1 MINQKAEIESQD
13 MVEAQESVSS
23 HQENRGKFESKKKM
37 KKVKSMKL
45 QRLSSRGRKPQ
56 HDHKFPIL
64 SSVGTVEIADASPN
78 YMKGTSS
85 SSSHAKESFQI
96 EERVTTNTSLTRVT
110 TLKVKRS
117 LTRKLSGRTEQKR
130 KLKPSRSVK
139 LATVKGSKSITLYS
153 DSESIHGS
161 DGKNRN
167 STSDAG
173 NKSQRIITR
182 RLSLKPVRIS
192 PKKPSLHKAT
202 CSSTIKDSHFS
213 DQIDLPEEGSSSQGV
228 SAVRVCPYTYCSL
241 HGHHHGDVPPLKRFV
256 SMRRRQLKTQKSVK
270 KDGRSKQIGNA
281 RKATQKIKTVQS
293 EDGNSQLKNV
303 KNLPMESSP
312 FKPHDTPST
321 VNESDTSTKDNNM
334 DPDYE
339 MLQKSFAQEEPKP
352 GSTTTSVA
360 YGLQERDKKYIK
372 KWHLMYKHAVLS
384 NTGKCENKVPFV
396 ENDKKGKEEEYAL
409 AFNGGNNSSCQSY
422 SETDSDMDDEKKN
435 VIELVQKAFDEILL
449 PEVEDLSSD
458 DHSKS
463 RGNEKDEVLLEE
475 SEGKIEERNAT
486 TFAESPKEVQKME
499 SKPKSWSHLK
509 RVILLKRFVKALEK
523 VRNINP
529 RRPRQLPSDANFE
542 AEKVLLNRQTAEERK
557 KSEEWMLDYALQKVI
572 SKLAPSQ
579 RQKVTLLIDAFETI
593 RPCQDAENGS
603 RSTATVESQENPIQ
617 SLDASSNHSKE
628 EINDESDCEVT
639 ESASTVE
646 STLTDVVKSAVF
658 NVGISEEEVTTKGEN
673 MEPDHKVPQKIFVQ
687 EEPKHGSSSTGVPY
701 GVQEGDQKY
710 IKKWHLMFKHAVLSN
725 TGKCE
730 YEKEG
735 RGEDGITFNVG
746 KSSCHNYFETDSDM
760 DDEKKNVIELVQ
772 KAFDEILLPE
782 VEDLSSDDH
791 SKSRSYGSEEI
802 NTTTFAASPKES
814 QKMENKPK
822 SWSHLKKVILLK
834 RFVKALDKVRNI
846 NPRSRRQLPFD
857 ANFEAEKVFLN
868 RQTSEE
874 RKKSEEWM
882 LDYAL
887 QKVISKLAPAQRQK
901 VTLLIEAFET
911 IRPYQDAENGP
922 QSTVTVESQENPIQ
936 SFDAS
941 SNHSKEEIME
951 GRDFEV
957 TERARNDKN
966 TTACNENEES
976 AAVEST
982 STDVVQ
988 FPVFNVR
995 ILEEEVTTK
1004 GENMEPDHIVPQ
1016 KISVQEEP
1024 KHGSSSTGVQ
1034 EGDQKYIKK
1043 WHLMYKHAVLSNTGK
1058 CENEPPFSG
1067 KDNEG
1072 REEDDVTFSGGKS
1085 SSCHNYSETD
1095 SDMDDEKKNVIELV
1109 QKAFDEILLPEAE
1122 DLSSDDHSKSRSYG
1136 SEDVL
1141 LEKSEGKEEER
1152 STTTFTESPKESL
1165 KMENKL
1171 KSWSYLKKA
1180 ILLKRFVKA
1189 LDKVRNIKPRIPR
1202 QLPSDPNF
1210 EAEKVFLNRQ
1220 TAEERKKSEEWMLDY
1235 ALQKVISKLAPAQR
1249 QRVRL
1254 LIEAFETIRPFQD
1267 AEKGPRSSV
1276 TVESQENPV
1285 QSLDSASNHRKEE
1298 ITDERNSVYL
1308 DKSLLGK
1315 VSCSN
1320 DSTMKFSDKS
1330 SDNPMHELCNP
1341 IKPVETV
1348 SSCHEEAPT
1357 IGIVE
1362 EVPEHLVLDL
1372 NAENPSIKSES
1383 PGRYCETKNVIG
1395 DNSEKISLTKSL
1407 ILNGLVRS
1415 LKANLV
1421 VPEASSDQLD
1431 ESTKG
1436 RKDMIEKDQL
1446 ETSDAPTSAVVESET
1461 QVEKQGNTGLWF
1473 MVYKHMV
1480 SDMTENNSKTLTD
1493 VADEKESKY
1502 EGSIKRENSASDES
1516 TPVTNQQDVN
1526 LNDRVLEDREVELR
1540 QNEAIKMVEEAI
1552 DSILPDRQPL
1562 TDNNTI
1568 DRTERMYS
1576 GGLNQKEEKMESG
1589 NGIAVEQKEDSVS
1602 KEGNKPSQ
1610 KLSRNWSNLRKVVLL
1625 KRFIKALEKVRK
1637 FNPREPRYLP
1647 LEADSEDEKV
1657 QLRHQDMAERKGTEE
1672 WMLDYALRQVVSKLT
1687 PARKRKVELLVEAF
1701 ETVKK

>member
-1 MINQKAEIESQD
+1 
-13 MVEAQESVSS
+13 
-23 HQENRGKFESKKKM
+23 
-37 KKVKSMKL
+37 
-45 QRLSSRGRKPQ
+45 
-56 HDHKFPIL
+56 
-64 SSVGTVEIADASPN
+64 
-78 YMKGTSS
+78 
-85 SSSHAKESFQI
+85 
-96 EERVTTNTSLTRVT
+96 
-110 TLKVKRS
+110 
-117 LTRKLSGRTEQKR
+117 
-130 KLKPSRSVK
+130 
-139 LATVKGSKSITLYS
+139 
-153 DSESIHGS
+153 
-161 DGKNRN
+161 
-167 STSDAG
+167 
-173 NKSQRIITR
+173 
-182 RLSLKPVRIS
+182 
-192 PKKPSLHKAT
+192 
-202 CSSTIKDSHFS
+202 
-213 DQIDLPEEGSSSQGV
+213 
-228 SAVRVCPYTYCSL
+228 
-241 HGHHHGDVPPLKRFV
+241 
-256 SMRRRQLKTQKSVK
+256 
-270 KDGRSKQIGNA
+270 
-281 RKATQKIKTVQS
+281 
-293 EDGNSQLKNV
+293 
-303 KNLPMESSP
+303 
-312 FKPHDTPST
+312 
-321 VNESDTSTKDNNM
+321 
-334 DPDYE
+334 
-339 MLQKSFAQEEPKP
+339 
-352 GSTTTSVA
+352 
-360 YGLQERDKKYIK
+360 
-372 KWHLMYKHAVLS
+372 
-384 NTGKCENKVPFV
+384 
-396 ENDKKGKEEEYAL
+396 
-409 AFNGGNNSSCQSY
+409 
-422 SETDSDMDDEKKN
+422 
-435 VIELVQKAFDEILL
+435 
-449 PEVEDLSSD
+449 
-458 DHSKS
+458 
-463 RGNEKDEVLLEE
+463 
-475 SEGKIEERNAT
+475 
-486 TFAESPKEVQKME
+486 
-499 SKPKSWSHLK
+499 
-509 RVILLKRFVKALEK
+509 
-523 VRNINP
+523 
-529 RRPRQLPSDANFE
+529 
-542 AEKVLLNRQTAEERK
+542 
-557 KSEEWMLDYALQKVI
+557 
-572 SKLAPSQ
+572 
-579 RQKVTLLIDAFETI
+579 
-593 RPCQDAENGS
+593 
-603 RSTATVESQENPIQ
+603 VES
-617 SLDASSNHSKE
+617 H
-628 EINDESDCEVT
+628 
-639 ESASTVE
+639 
-646 STLTDVVKSAVF
+646 
-658 NVGISEEEVTTKGEN
+658 
-673 MEPDHKVPQKIFVQ
+673 
-687 EEPKHGSSSTGVPY
+687 
-701 GVQEGDQKY
+701 
-710 IKKWHLMFKHAVLSN
+710 
-725 TGKCE
+725 
-730 YEKEG
+730 
-735 RGEDGITFNVG
+735 
-746 KSSCHNYFETDSDM
+746 
-760 DDEKKNVIELVQ
+760 
-772 KAFDEILLPE
+772 
-782 VEDLSSDDH
+782 
-791 SKSRSYGSEEI
+791 
-802 NTTTFAASPKES
+802 
-814 QKMENKPK
+814 
-822 SWSHLKKVILLK
+822 
-834 RFVKALDKVRNI
+834 
-846 NPRSRRQLPFD
+846 
-857 ANFEAEKVFLN
+857 
-868 RQTSEE
+868 
-874 RKKSEEWM
+874 
-882 LDYAL
+882 
-887 QKVISKLAPAQRQK
+887 
-901 VTLLIEAFET
+901 
-911 IRPYQDAENGP
+911 
-922 QSTVTVESQENPIQ
+922 ENPIQ

-941 SNHSKEEIME
+941 SNHSKEERMD

-995 ILEEEVTTK
+995 ILKEEVTTK

-1024 KHGSSSTGVQ
+1024 KHGSSTTGVPYGMQ

-1067 KDNEG
+1067 KDNKG
-1072 REEDDVTFSGGKS
+1072 REEDDVTFNGGK

-1122 DLSSDDHSKSRSYG
+1122 DLSSYDHSKSRSYG

-1141 LEKSEGKEEER
+1141 LEKCEGKEEER
-1152 STTTFTESPKESL
+1152 NTTTFTESPKESL

-1171 KSWSYLKKA
+1171 KSWSYLKKV

-1189 LDKVRNIKPRIPR
+1189 LDKVRDINPRRPR
-1202 QLPSDPNF
+1202 QFPSDPNF

-1285 QSLDSASNHRKEE
+1285 QSLDAASNHRKEE
-1298 ITDERNSVYL
+1298 ITDERDSVYL
-1308 DKSLLGK
+1308 AKSLLGK

-1348 SSCHEEAPT
+1348 SSCHEE
-1357 IGIVE
+1357 
-1362 EVPEHLVLDL
+1362 VPEDLVSDL
-1372 NAENPSIKSES
+1372 NAENPSIKS
-1383 PGRYCETKNVIG
+1383 
-1395 DNSEKISLTKSL
+1395 DNSEQFSLTRSL

-1421 VPEASSDQLD
+1421 VPEAPSNQLD

-1493 VADEKESKY
+1493 VADEKEPKY
-1502 EGSIKRENSASDES
+1502 EGSIIRENSASDES

-1526 LNDRVLEDREVELR
+1526 LKDRVLEDREVELR